1 MGKVLYEASQWI
13 TRLVWVNLV
22 WLFFIIV
29 GLGIFGIMPA
39 TIALYTVTRR
49 WANRDFDVSVW
60 QTFKKVFKQEF
71 IQANLVGSVF
81 FIIGLFLF
89 IDLRIANAMQGTFSV
104 ILYFFI
110 FFLLLLLLNAFL
122 HLFPI
127 YVHFHYSIK
136 NYIKQSFIISLI
148 SPVSSMMII
157 VGLFFIGY
165 LIKNMPGLL
174 PFVSG
179 VLPAYWIMTVCL
191 RRFRKLEP
199 QAN

>member
-22 WLFFIIV
+22 WLFFIIA

-122 HLFPI
+122 HFFPI

>member
-22 WLFFIIV
+22 WLFFIIA